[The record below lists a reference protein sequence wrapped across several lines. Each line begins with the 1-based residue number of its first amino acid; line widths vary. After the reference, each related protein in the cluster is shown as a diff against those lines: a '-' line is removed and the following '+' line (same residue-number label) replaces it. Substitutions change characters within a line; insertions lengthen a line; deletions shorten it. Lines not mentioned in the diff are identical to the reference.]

1 MRGLGV
7 GRVSSR
13 RHMLWAGGARPWADT
28 ELRAPP
34 LMGNPSGQHG
44 EDPVDGQAG
53 LALMVGKAARP

>member
-13 RHMLWAGGARPWADT
+13 RHMLWAGGARPWADR
-28 ELRAPP
+28 ELRVPP
-34 LMGNPSGQHG
+34 LMGTPSGQLG
-44 EDPVDGQAG
+44 EDPVGQAG